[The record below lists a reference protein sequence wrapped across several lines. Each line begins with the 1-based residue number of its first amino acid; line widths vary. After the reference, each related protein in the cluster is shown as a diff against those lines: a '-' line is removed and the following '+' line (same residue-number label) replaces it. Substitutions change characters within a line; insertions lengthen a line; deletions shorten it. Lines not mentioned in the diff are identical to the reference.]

1 MKTLGLS
8 SGLATFL
15 TSTVLTLLPT
25 GHDGSDRDRRR
36 ESGPTDR
43 RLGHLED
50 GEWGDMSTLKQGD
63 STLA

>member
-1 MKTLGLS
+1 MTKTDWQNFFKTKAS
-8 SGLATFL
+8 TFL

-50 GEWGDMSTLKQGD
+50 GE
-63 STLA
+63 